1 MIRRPPRSTQSRSSA
16 ASDVYKRQVDIQDL
30 ANLGWELSDELES
43 KETYHVDIVVNDE
56 GKTKWNLT
64 NTQKE
69 QGGIWEGSDS
79 EETGDDEQTIK
90 DLEKLHSEGNLFN
103 IITEYYGA

>member
-1 MIRRPPRSTQSRSSA
+1 MKIQNEKIDFSKNVKVS
-16 ASDVYKRQVDIQDL
+16 VDIQDL
-30 ANLGWELSDELES
+30 TDLGWELSDVLES
-43 KETYHVDIVVNDE
+43 KETYHIDIVVDDE

-90 DLEKLHSEGNLFN
+90 DLEKLNNEYKLWN
-103 IITEYYGA
+103 IKTEYYGA

>member
-1 MIRRPPRSTQSRSSA
+1 MKTKINQNIDFSKSVKVS
-16 ASDVYKRQVDIQDL
+16 VDIQDL
-30 ANLGWELSDELES
+30 ADLGWELSEELES
-43 KETYHVDIVVNDE
+43 KETYHIDIVVDAE
-56 GKTKWNLT
+56 GKTEWCLT

-90 DLEKLHSEGNLFN
+90 DLEKLHREGKLFN
-103 IITEYYGA
+103 IRTEYYV

>member
-1 MIRRPPRSTQSRSSA
+1 MKTTNQNIDFSKSVKVS
-16 ASDVYKRQVDIQDL
+16 VDIQDL

>member
-1 MIRRPPRSTQSRSSA
+1 MKTQNEKIDFSKSVKVS
-16 ASDVYKRQVDIQDL
+16 VDIQDL
-30 ANLGWELSDELES
+30 ADLGWDLSDELES
-43 KETYHVDIVVNDE
+43 KETYHIDIVVDDE

-64 NTQKE
+64 NAQKE

-90 DLEKLHSEGNLFN
+90 DLEKLNNEDKLWN
-103 IITEYYGA
+103 IKTEYYGA

>member
-1 MIRRPPRSTQSRSSA
+1 MKTTNQNIDLSKSVKVS
-16 ASDVYKRQVDIQDL
+16 VDIQDL
-30 ANLGWELSDELES
+30 ADLGWELSDELDS
-43 KETYHVDIVVNDE
+43 KETYHIDITVDDE
-56 GKTKWNLT
+56 GKTKWCLT

-90 DLEKLHSEGNLFN
+90 DLEKLHIEGKLFN
-103 IITEYYGA
+103 IRTEYYGA

>member
-1 MIRRPPRSTQSRSSA
+1 MKTTNQNIDFSKSVK
-16 ASDVYKRQVDIQDL
+16 ASVDIQDL
-30 ANLGWELSDELES
+30 VDLGWELSDELEA
-43 KETYHVDIVVNDE
+43 KDTYHIDIVVNDE

-90 DLEKLHSEGNLFN
+90 DLEKLHSEGKLFN
-103 IITEYYGA
+103 IKTEYYGA

>member
-1 MIRRPPRSTQSRSSA
+1 MKTQNEKINFSKSVKVS
-16 ASDVYKRQVDIQDL
+16 VDIQDL
-30 ANLGWELSDELES
+30 ADLGWELSDELEA
-43 KETYHVDIVVNDE
+43 KETYHIDIVVDDE

-79 EETGDDEQTIK
+79 EATGDDEQTIK
-90 DLEKLHSEGNLFN
+90 DLEKLHSEGKLFN
-103 IITEYYGA
+103 IRTEYYGA

>member
-1 MIRRPPRSTQSRSSA
+1 MKTQNEKIDFSKNVKVS
-16 ASDVYKRQVDIQDL
+16 VDIQDL
-30 ANLGWELSDELES
+30 ADLGWELSDELES
-43 KETYHVDIVVNDE
+43 KDTYHIDIVVNDE

-90 DLEKLHSEGNLFN
+90 DLEKLHSEGKLFN
-103 IITEYYGA
+103 IRTEYYGT